1 LAASQVTEA
10 ITMCGIVGISA
21 QRNIVKHLI
30 EGLSALEYRGYDSAG
45 VALLGPEGI
54 VRLRAKGKV
63 RDLAALQLQTGT
75 DGHCGIAHTRWATHG
90 VPSEG
95 NAHPHASGQVSVV
108 HNGIIE
114 NHAALRAELQADG
127 YEFSSQTDT
136 EVIAHLVE
144 RAQRAGKTLLAAVQ
158 EIVGRLHGA
167 YAIVVVSAREPGVL
181 VGARLGSP
189 LVVGLGEGEQYF
201 GSDIHALL
209 PLTRRFLYLL
219 EGDVARIDTAGVQVF
234 DADGH
239 PATREVKESQFNSD
253 SVQRGEYAHYML
265 KEIHEQAQAV
275 ADTLEGRIAGGKI
288 LTQIFG
294 VDAERLL
301 ADTQAVHI
309 IACGTSYHA
318 GLVAR
323 YWIEQ
328 LAGVPCTAE
337 IASEYR
343 YRDPVV
349 REGTLFLTISQSG
362 ETADTL
368 AALKLARQM
377 PYLAQMAVCNVP
389 ESSIVRESSLVLM
402 TRAGPE
408 IGVASTKAFTTQ
420 LVALALFALALARSK
435 GLDESRYL
443 DGVAQLEQ
451 LPGLIVET
459 LKLDDQIKL
468 LANRFADKHHA
479 LFLGRGT
486 HWPVAMEGALK
497 LKEISYIHA
506 EAYAAGELKHGPLAL
521 VDEDMPVIAVA
532 PNDRLIDKL
541 KSNLEEVRARGGEL
555 YAFVDETVAHGLDAA
570 HVVILPACGE
580 IAAPVVSTL
589 PLQLLSYYV
598 ALLKGTDVDQPRNL
612 AKSVTVE

>member
-1 LAASQVTEA
+1 
-10 ITMCGIVGISA
+10 MCGIVGISA
-21 QRNIVKHLI
+21 QRPIVHHLI
-30 EGLSALEYRGYDSAG
+30 AGLQALEYRGYDSAG
-45 VALLGPEGI
+45 IAMLTDHGI
-54 VRLRAKGKV
+54 ERLRAKGKV
-63 RDLAALQLQTGT
+63 RDLDELQKKSGL
-75 DGHCGIAHTRWATHG
+75 DGFSGIAHTRWATHG
-90 VPSEG
+90 VPSEL

-114 NHAALRAELQADG
+114 NHAELRAELAAEG
-127 YEFSSQTDT
+127 FEFASQTDT
-136 EVIAHLVE
+136 EVIAHMIE
-144 RAQRAGKTLLAAVQ
+144 RDQQRGLSLFEAVRKTVA
-158 EIVGRLHGA
+158 RLHGA
-167 YAIVVVSAREPGVL
+167 YAIVAISAREPGTL
-181 VGARLGSP
+181 AGARLGSP
-189 LVVGLGEGEQYF
+189 LVVGYGDGENYF
-201 GSDIHALL
+201 GSDVHALI
-209 PLTRRFLYLL
+209 PLTRNFSYLE
-219 EGDVARIDTAGVQVF
+219 EGDVAEITLHSVRIV

-239 PATREVKESQFNSD
+239 EVSRPVKVSSFNTD
-253 SVQRGEYAHYML
+253 AAQKGDYPHYML
-265 KEIHEQAQAV
+265 KEIHEQPQAV
-275 ADTLEGRIAGGKI
+275 ADTLEGRIAGGRI

-294 VDAERLL
+294 VDAEQLL
-301 ADTQAVHI
+301 RNTEAVHI

-349 REGTLFLTISQSG
+349 KAGTLFLTISQSG

-368 AALKLARQM
+368 AALKLAKQRD
-377 PYLAQMAVCNVP
+377 YLTQMAICNVP
-389 ESSIVRESSLVLM
+389 ESSIVREARLVLM

-420 LVALALFALALARSK
+420 LVALALFALELARIK
-435 GLDESRYL
+435 GLAADRYA
-443 DGVAQLEQ
+443 DGVRQLEH
-451 LPGLIVET
+451 LPALIGEA
-459 LKLDDQIKL
+459 LKLDGQVRE
-468 LANRFADKHHA
+468 LAKDFASKQHA

-532 PNDRLIDKL
+532 PNDALLDKL
-541 KSNLEEVRARGGEL
+541 KSNMEEVRARGGEL
-555 YAFVDETVAHGLDAA
+555 YLFADETVAHGMTGR
-570 HVVILPACGE
+570 HVISLPAAGI
-580 IAAPVVSTL
+580 IAAPVVSTI
-589 PLQLLSYYV
+589 PLQLLAYHIAV
-598 ALLKGTDVDQPRNL
+598 LRGTDVDQPRNL

>member
-1 LAASQVTEA
+1 
-10 ITMCGIVGISA
+10 MCGIVGISA
-21 QRNIVKHLI
+21 QRNIVQHLI
-30 EGLSALEYRGYDSAG
+30 EGLAALEYRGYDSAG
-45 VALLGPEGI
+45 VALLGAEGI

-63 RDLAALQLQTGT
+63 RDLAALQRQTGV

-95 NAHPHASGQVSVV
+95 NAHPHLSGEVSVV

-114 NHAALRAELQADG
+114 NHAALRAELQAEG
-127 YEFSSQTDT
+127 YEFTSQTDT

-144 RAQRAGKTLLAAVQ
+144 RAQRSGKPLLAAVQ
-158 EIVGRLHGA
+158 DIVGRLHGA

-209 PLTRRFLYLL
+209 PLTRRFLYLQ
-219 EGDVARIDTAGVQVF
+219 EGDVARLDTAGVQVF
-234 DADGH
+234 GADGQ

-253 SVQRGEYAHYML
+253 SVQRGEYDHYML

-275 ADTLEGRIAGGKI
+275 ANTLEGRIAGGRI

-349 REGTLFLTISQSG
+349 RSGTLFLTISQSG

-368 AALKLARQM
+368 AALKLAKQM

-420 LVALALFALALARSK
+420 LVALALFALALARAK
-435 GLDESRYL
+435 GLDEARYL

-459 LKLDDQIKL
+459 LKLDAQIKL

>member
-1 LAASQVTEA
+1 
-10 ITMCGIVGISA
+10 MCGIVGISA
-21 QRNIVKHLI
+21 QRNIVQHLI

-63 RDLAALQLQTGT
+63 RDLAALQRETGV

-95 NAHPHASGQVSVV
+95 NAHPHLSGEVSVV

-127 YEFSSQTDT
+127 YQFSSQTDT

-144 RAQRAGKTLLAAVQ
+144 RAQRSGLSLLASVQ
-158 EIVGRLHGA
+158 QIVGRLHGA

-209 PLTRRFLYLL
+209 PLTRRFLYLQ
-219 EGDVARIDTAGVQVF
+219 EGDVARLDTAGVQVF
-234 DADGH
+234 DAAGQ
-239 PATREVKESQFNSD
+239 PAIREVKESQFNTD
-253 SVQRGEYAHYML
+253 AVQRGDYAHYML

-275 ADTLEGRIAGGKI
+275 ADTLEGRIAGGRI

-294 VDAERLL
+294 VDAEQLL

-349 REGTLFLTISQSG
+349 RAGTLFLTISQSG

-368 AALKLARQM
+368 AALKLAKQM

-435 GLDESRYL
+435 GLDEKRYL

-459 LKLDDQIKL
+459 LKLADQIKL

-521 VDEDMPVIAVA
+521 VDENMPVIAVA

-555 YAFVDETVAHGLDAA
+555 YAFVDETVAHGLDAS